1 MRNWAKLYIKRKIVM
16 NYKIALEYEGT
27 RYNGWQRQVS
37 TPNTIQGIIE
47 EAIKNVTGEEIEIN
61 GSGRTD
67 AGAHALGQVANF
79 KLNGE
84 YDELMDRLNEALPA
98 DIRILS
104 CEAADERFHA
114 RLNAKAKTYVYK
126 IDTAKKV
133 NVFTRR
139 TVNHFP
145 YDIDIEKMREAAEM
159 LKGKKDFK
167 AFCSNKRTKK
177 STVRN
182 IYSIDI
188 EKRGSEITFTYR
200 GNGFLYNMVRILTGT
215 LLEVGIGKINVNEI
229 EDIIKSGDRSR
240 AGMTMP
246 PRGLALVSVEY
257 EENK

>member
-1 MRNWAKLYIKRKIVM
+1 M
-16 NYKIALEYEGT
+16 NYKTVLEYEGT

-47 EAIKNVTGEEIEIN
+47 EAIKTVTGEEVEIN

-79 KLNGE
+79 KLKRE
-84 YDELMDRLNEALPA
+84 YDRLMDRLNETLPA

-104 CEAADERFHA
+104 CDEVDERFHA
-114 RLNAKAKTYVYK
+114 RLNAKSKTYVYK
-126 IDTAKKV
+126 IDTGKKV

-139 TVNHFP
+139 TVNHFSF
-145 YDIDIEKMREAAEM
+145 DLDVEKMRKVAEI
-159 LKGKKDFK
+159 LKGEKDFK
-167 AFCSNKRTKK
+167 AFCSNKRIKK

-182 IYSIDI
+182 VYYIDI
-188 EKRGSEITFTYR
+188 DKKGSEITFTYK

-215 LLEVGIGKINVNEI
+215 IIEVGLGKININEI

-246 PRGLALVSVEY
+246 PKGLTLVSVEY
-257 EENK
+257 